1 MTRQPYQGAG
11 CFDWHRALR
20 TALNNKLLYYIRGC
34 KMEKEREDLIQMAA
48 ELTEDELW
56 QAILLMRK
64 MVQDNL
70 RKERE

>member
-1 MTRQPYQGAG
+1 M
-11 CFDWHRALR
+11 D
-20 TALNNKLLYYIRGC
+20 
-34 KMEKEREDLIQMAA
+34 KEREDLIQMADQ
-48 ELTEDELW
+48 LTEDELW